1 MPNITKN
8 HAITYTSSLSL
19 RVDFH
24 CRVIF
29 TCVNFTCAN
38 KIKAAHEGS
47 LVSVKVK
54 PRSTSRLIST
64 LWVGYL
70 NEVKLKTRFRK
81 SLDF

>member
-1 MPNITKN
+1 MPNNTTN

-24 CRVIF
+24 YRVIC

-38 KIKAAHEGS
+38 KIKATHERL

-54 PRSTSRLIST
+54 PHSTSRLIST

-70 NEVKLKTRFRK
+70 NEI
-81 SLDF
+81 